1 MDNFMENPWFVR
13 IIALLLAIFL
23 FVTANDIGGKNKSST
38 PNSMENSD
46 IDTIADVPV
55 EVYYDSENLVV
66 SGVPETVEVKLEGQ
80 RRFVEAA
87 KRQRD
92 FTIYVDLSDL
102 EIGKHR
108 VPILYKDISDKLK
121 VAVEPSYT
129 EVNLQEKVTDDF
141 RVEAEFNRSI
151 LAEGFEAEQPE
162 VEPKTVKVTGAKDVI
177 ERIMYVKATIDA
189 SGLINDTIK
198 REARVTVLDRDLNKL
213 SASVEPETVAVT
225 IPITNPRKN
234 VPIKINKEGE
244 APKGID
250 IKAVSTVTPEVMI
263 FGTTE
268 VLKEID
274 ELEVS
279 VDISNIHEDTE
290 IEVPIEPP
298 AGVNKIT
305 PENITVKVTAD
316 KQQHEKT
323 LDGIPIEEKGLNAG
337 MEFEFLSPATD
348 SVALKVFGEE
358 KDVKDVKKGQFHVI
372 MDLAGLS
379 SGTHDVELAV
389 EAPENVKWEL
399 SQKTVKVRIRDKE
412 NG

>member
-13 IIALLLAIFL
+13 IIALLLAVFL
-23 FVTANDIGGKNKSST
+23 FVTANGIGGKNKNST

-46 IDTIADVPV
+46 VDTIVDVPV

-108 VPILYKDISDKLK
+108 VPILYSDISDKLK
-121 VAVEPSYT
+121 VTVDPSYT
-129 EVNLQEKVTDDF
+129 EVNLQEKITEDF

-151 LAEGFEAEQPE
+151 LAEGFEAEQPQ
-162 VEPKTVKVTGAKDVI
+162 VEPKTVKITGAKDVI

-213 SASVEPETVAVT
+213 SVTVEPETVSLT

-234 VPIKINKEGE
+234 VPIKINKEGK
-244 APKGID
+244 APEGID
-250 IKAVSTVTPEVMI
+250 IKAVSTVTPEVVI
-263 FGTTE
+263 FGTTD

-274 ELEVS
+274 ELEVT
-279 VDISNIHEDTE
+279 VDISNIQEDTE
-290 IEVPIEPP
+290 IEVPIERPE
-298 AGVNKIT
+298 GVNKIT
-305 PENITVKVTAD
+305 PETILVKVTAD
-316 KQQHEKT
+316 QQKHEKT
-323 LDGIPIEEKGLNAG
+323 LNDIPIEEKGLKSG
-337 MEFEFLSPATD
+337 MDFELVSPAKD
-348 SVALKVFGEE
+348 SVNLKVFGEE
-358 KDVKDVKKGQFHVI
+358 EDVEKVKKGQFHVT

-379 SGTHDVELAV
+379 VGTHEVDLAV
-389 EAPENVKWEL
+389 EAPKNVEWEL
-399 SQKTVKVRIRDKE
+399 SQKKVEVRIRDKE
-412 NG
+412 NE

>member
-1 MDNFMENPWFVR
+1 MENPWFVR

-23 FVTANDIGGKNKSST
+23 FVTANDIGGKNNSST

-46 IDTIADVPV
+46 VDTIVDVPV
-55 EVYYDSENLVV
+55 EIYYDSENLVV

-92 FTIYVDLSDL
+92 FTIYVDLSNL

-121 VAVEPSYT
+121 VTIDPSYT
-129 EVNLQEKVTDDF
+129 EINLQEKVTEDF

-162 VEPKTVKVTGAKDVI
+162 VKPKTVKITGAKDII
-177 ERIMYVKATIDA
+177 ERISYVKATIDA

-213 SASVEPETVAVT
+213 SVIVEPETVSVT

-244 APKGID
+244 APEGID

-268 VLKEID
+268 VLKDID

-290 IEVPIEPP
+290 IEVPVEKPV
-298 AGVNKIT
+298 GVNKIT
-305 PENITVKVTAD
+305 PENIQVKVTAD
-316 KQQHEKT
+316 KKKHEKT
-323 LDGIPIEEKGLNAG
+323 FDEIPIEENGLKEG
-337 MEFEFLSPATD
+337 MEFELLSPAKD
-348 SVALKVFGEE
+348 SVMLKVFGEE
-358 KDVKDVKKGQFHVI
+358 KDLENAKEGQFHVI

-379 SGTHDVELAV
+379 AGTHDIELAV
-389 EAPENVKWEL
+389 EAPKNIEWEL
-399 SQKTVKVRIRDKE
+399 SQKKVKVRIRDKE

>member
-1 MDNFMENPWFVR
+1 MENPWFVR

-46 IDTIADVPV
+46 VDTIVDVPV
-55 EVYYDSENLVV
+55 EVYYDAENLVV

-121 VAVEPSYT
+121 VTVDPSYT
-129 EVNLQEKVTDDF
+129 EVNLQEKVTEDF

-151 LAEGFEAEQPE
+151 LAEGFEAEQPQ
-162 VEPKTVKVTGAKDVI
+162 VEPKTVKITGAKDVI

-213 SASVEPETVAVT
+213 SVTVEPETVSLT

-234 VPIKINKEGE
+234 VPIKINKEGK
-244 APKGID
+244 APEGID

-263 FGTTE
+263 FGTTD

-279 VDISNIHEDTE
+279 VDISDIYEDAE
-290 IEVPIEPP
+290 VEVPIEKPE
-298 AGVNKIT
+298 GVNKIT
-305 PENITVKVTAD
+305 PENILVKVTAD
-316 KQQHEKT
+316 EQKYEKT
-323 LDGIPIEEKGLNAG
+323 LNDLPIEAKGLKSG
-337 MEFEFLSPATD
+337 LDFELVSPEKD
-348 SVALKVFGEE
+348 SVNLKVLGEE
-358 KDVKDVKKGQFHVI
+358 EDVEKAKKGQFHVT

-379 SGTHDVELAV
+379 AGTHEIDLAV
-389 EAPENVKWEL
+389 EAPKNVEWEL
-399 SQKTVKVRIRDKE
+399 SQKKVKVRIRDKE
-412 NG
+412 NE